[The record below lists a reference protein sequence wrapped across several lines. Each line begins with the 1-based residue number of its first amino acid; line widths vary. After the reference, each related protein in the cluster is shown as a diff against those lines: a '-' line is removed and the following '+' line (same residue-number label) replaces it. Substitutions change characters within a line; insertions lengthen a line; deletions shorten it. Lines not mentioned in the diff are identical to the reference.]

1 MCVGRADKFISG
13 QVCVLLKKL
22 FPCRVRTEFKS
33 LAFQVFGDES
43 ELRENAET
51 GFVDMGRDE
60 DAVQC
65 VDGTFD
71 RVYID
76 IQGRDQESFFLVC
89 DLFFGIHHDLV
100 TEFVRVVF
108 YIREVEI
115 EEVLECGK
123 AFQGG
128 EVCKGVNF
136 FRRVDFRP
144 TKNP

>member
-60 DAVQC
+60 DAVQRM
-65 VDGTFD
+65 DGTFD

-76 IQGRDQESFFLVC
+76 IQGRDQKSFFFVC

-108 YIREVEI
+108 MFGRWRSRKCWNAVRRSK
-115 EEVLECGK
+115 VGK
-123 AFQGG
+123 YA
-128 EVCKGVNF
+128 
-136 FRRVDFRP
+136 RA
-144 TKNP
+144 

>member
-13 QVCVLLKKL
+13 QVRVLLKKL
-22 FPCRVRTEFKS
+22 FQCRLRNEFKS

-65 VDGTFD
+65 VDFTFD
-71 RVYID
+71 RFYID
-76 IQGRDQESFFLVC
+76 IQGRDQLWFCFVC
-89 DLFFGIHHDLV
+89 DLLFCIHHDLV

-108 YIREVEI
+108 YILEV
-115 EEVLECGK
+115 
-123 AFQGG
+123 
-128 EVCKGVNF
+128 
-136 FRRVDFRP
+136 
-144 TKNP
+144 

>member
-1 MCVGRADKFISG
+1 M
-13 QVCVLLKKL
+13 KKL

-60 DAVQC
+60 DAVQRM
-65 VDGTFD
+65 DGTFD

-76 IQGRDQESFFLVC
+76 IQGRDQKSFFFVC

-108 YIREVEI
+108 YVREMEI

-128 EVCKGVNF
+128 EVCEGVNF